1 MMPGMPIAEGAE
13 FAGYRIVRRLGS
25 GGMGEVYLVQ
35 HPRLPR
41 LEALK
46 VLPANVSADPEF
58 RQRFEREADVAAS
71 LWHPH
76 IVSVHDRGEHDGQ
89 LWITMDYVDG
99 TDVARLLRERYPGG
113 MPANEA
119 LEIISAVAEA
129 LDYAYER
136 QLLHRD
142 VKPANILVAESR
154 SARRIA
160 LADFGIAK
168 MANETHGLT
177 ATNMTIGSVA
187 YAAPEQLTGAHLDG
201 RADQYALACTAF
213 HMLTGRPP
221 FADQNPAAVIG
232 KQLSEPPPPLGGLR
246 PDLVSMEPVLA
257 RAMAKDPVQRF
268 GSCREFAAAL
278 RLGEPAWA
286 ESVAPTRQAPA
297 ASPPSAPPSSTPP
310 PPAPPPPAPPAG
322 VPAWSHPP
330 RPSNGASPARVAAFV
345 GIGVAALLAV
355 VLVVFVGIRL
365 MHTLT
370 SSPTAPARTVS
381 APEPTWPTTRTTPT
395 TTSIPRTTAGRPGS
409 PPSPRG
415 RGPGDLGLP
424 TPISSPACD
433 GSYIVV
439 LGSVT
444 TPGGYAEG
452 VQKLLNAFPGASY
465 LRTDESCPSLRP
477 RDDKGNVIYAVYR
490 YAGRTQSELC
500 AALRS
505 APSGSYGKRLDY
517 TSDPNTPLRC

>member
-1 MMPGMPIAEGAE
+1 MPIAEGAE

-99 TDVARLLRERYPGG
+99 TDVVRLLRERYPGG

-278 RLGEPAWA
+278 RLGASRPGQNRWRPPARLRPH
-286 ESVAPTRQAPA
+286 SRRPRRHPRRRRPRHRHPRHRRPGFRRGPTRRGRRTAHRRR
-297 ASPPSAPPSSTPP
+297 
-310 PPAPPPPAPPAG
+310 G
-322 VPAWSHPP
+322 W
-330 RPSNGASPARVAAFV
+330 RPSWAS
-345 GIGVAALLAV
+345 GS
-355 VLVVFVGIRL
+355 RL
-365 MHTLT
+365 CWRWSWSC
-370 SSPTAPARTVS
+370 SSVS
-381 APEPTWPTTRTTPT
+381 A
-395 TTSIPRTTAGRPGS
+395 
-409 PPSPRG
+409 
-415 RGPGDLGLP
+415 
-424 TPISSPACD
+424 
-433 GSYIVV
+433 
-439 LGSVT
+439 
-444 TPGGYAEG
+444 
-452 VQKLLNAFPGASY
+452 
-465 LRTDESCPSLRP
+465 
-477 RDDKGNVIYAVYR
+477 
-490 YAGRTQSELC
+490 
-500 AALRS
+500 
-505 APSGSYGKRLDY
+505 
-517 TSDPNTPLRC
+517 

>member
-99 TDVARLLRERYPGG
+99 TDVVRLLRERYPGG

-310 PPAPPPPAPPAG
+310 PPG
-322 VPAWSHPP
+322 
-330 RPSNGASPARVAAFV
+330 
-345 GIGVAALLAV
+345 
-355 VLVVFVGIRL
+355 
-365 MHTLT
+365 
-370 SSPTAPARTVS
+370 TA
-381 APEPTWPTTRTTPT
+381 TPG
-395 TTSIPRTTAGRPGS
+395 TAGRGS
-409 PPSPRG
+409 GVVPPAAAVERRIAGAGGGLRGHRG
-415 RGPGDLGLP
+415 RGSAGGGPGRVRRYPPD
-424 TPISSPACD
+424 AHAHVVAD
-433 GSYIVV
+433 GA
-439 LGSVT
+439 G
-444 TPGGYAEG
+444 P
-452 VQKLLNAFPGASY
+452 
-465 LRTDESCPSLRP
+465 
-477 RDDKGNVIYAVYR
+477 YAVG
-490 YAGRTQSELC
+490 AGAHLADHPHHTDDDIDSTHHRGPAGI
-500 AALRS
+500 AAVAAGTGAR
-505 APSGSYGKRLDY
+505 
-517 TSDPNTPLRC
+517 